1 MGLSGLAQPMGFLR
15 RFIITGRE
23 GWVIAEAGNVL
34 SLKKHGAL
42 SLMTLSRMELL
53 KLAISTDS
61 GERQSTPGRGSWGR
75 RFQTNGTDL
84 ARRRNALSSR
94 TASGMEYRRA
104 VEPTKS
110 IQRPCGVD
118 AGNLDYSIVALL
130 CLSVLGPLLCF
141 CSAAMAGSSG
151 TTSRTFL

>member
-1 MGLSGLAQPMGFLR
+1 MGFPGLAQPMRFLWR
-15 RFIITGRE
+15 LIIAGRE
-23 GWVIAEAGNVL
+23 GWVIAEGPDVL
-34 SLKKHGAL
+34 SLMKHGAL

-53 KLAISTDS
+53 KLAMSTDS
-61 GERQSTPGRGSWGR
+61 GQGQSTPGRGSWGR
-75 RFQTNGTDL
+75 RFQTNGADL
-84 ARRRNALSSR
+84 ARRRNAPSSR
-94 TASGMEYRRA
+94 TASGMEYRKP

-110 IQRPCGVD
+110 IQRPCGVG